1 MEIQLKELIETI
13 KDEGIKSAENS
24 AAEIIEKAKQEA
36 TLILEEAQT
45 EASNLLK
52 ETQLQ
57 VEKERAASS
66 AAIAQAAR
74 DLLLNLRKEI
84 EKIFSALVHDQVSEA
99 LAGDLLKEAILAV
112 MKGFAQDC
120 SDMTLLVD
128 GKRLAAIES
137 ALRSSLS
144 NEIQKGLEIKP
155 FDHLNAG
162 FRLSMK
168 NGTIF
173 YDFSDRE
180 IATVLSE
187 FLNKKL
193 AATLTAQIQ

>member
-24 AAEIIEKAKQEA
+24 ASEIIEKAKQEA
-36 TLILEEAQT
+36 GSIIQEAQA
-45 EASNLLK
+45 EAENLLK
-52 ETQLQ
+52 QNRLA
-57 VEKERAASS
+57 VEREQAASS

-74 DLLLNLRKEI
+74 DLILNLRKEI
-84 EKIFSALVHDQVSEA
+84 EKIFSTLIHHQVGEA
-99 LAGDLLKEAILAV
+99 FNGDLLKEAILAV
-112 MKGFAQDC
+112 VKGFSENCEDL
-120 SDMTLLVD
+120 TLLVE
-128 GKRLAAIES
+128 KKKLAAIES
-137 ALRSSLS
+137 SLRLSLA
-144 NEIQKGLEIKP
+144 NEIKKGLEIKP

-173 YDFSDRE
+173 YDFSDAE
-180 IATVLSE
+180 IASVLSE

-193 AATLTAQIQ
+193 AALLTAQIE